1 MKGLSAIRIMSAS
14 KFNEVGI
21 TKDEELYMVETP
33 VVLEFA
39 QTAEAWYR
47 LWSDDTLEQGGRCW
61 VGDVGSNGSVNFLK
75 PFASTPMAC
84 GSKSEHGSFSES
96 SGCINN
102 ITATNITMGLRWGG
116 DNSRGGRY
124 CSYYAI
130 GKAAK

>member
-1 MKGLSAIRIMSAS
+1 MEGLNKIRIMSAA
-14 KFNEVGI
+14 KFSEVGI

-33 VVLEFA
+33 VVLEFT

-61 VGDVGSNGSVNFLK
+61 VGDVGSNGAVNFLK

-84 GSKSEHGSFSES
+84 GSKSEYGSFSES
-96 SGCINN
+96 SGCIAN

-124 CSYYAI
+124 CSFYAI
-130 GKAAK
+130 GKAVK

>member
-1 MKGLSAIRIMSAS
+1 MSAA
-14 KFNEVGI
+14 KFSEVGI

-61 VGDVGSNGSVNFLK
+61 VGDVGSNGAVNFLK

-84 GSKSEHGSFSES
+84 GSKHEHGSFSES
-96 SGCINN
+96 SGCIAG
-102 ITATNITMGLRWGG
+102 ISTTNITMGLRWGG

-124 CSYYAI
+124 CSFYAI